1 MVWAFE
7 FHQPIF
13 KKITKA
19 GLNSLLQKG
28 YQISVKNL
36 IFEDPI
42 HNKRPVVVILMAR
55 MIKQSGSGSFW
66 RKRAV
71 QPVEAKEVEED
82 TEVNEAAEVSK
93 A

>member
-1 MVWAFE
+1 M
-7 FHQPIF
+7 
-13 KKITKA
+13 KA
-19 GLNSLLQKG
+19 GLNSLRQKG
-28 YQISVKNL
+28 YQISAKNWT
-36 IFEDPI
+36 FKDSI
-42 HNKRPVVVILMAR
+42 HNKGPVLVILVAR